1 VEKTGSR
8 ALSGSQAVIVSDW
21 RMCSAQDG
29 RGLLVYFD
37 PFLEDVS
44 IRHLTAPERAD
55 RLTSPLS
62 VSALPETETYPLD
75 LDYDPTHTELNDG
88 TS

>member
-1 VEKTGSR
+1 MKVRSWRIAR
-8 ALSGSQAVIVSDW
+8 AE
-21 RMCSAQDG
+21 DG

-37 PFLEDVS
+37 PLLEDVS
-44 IRHLTAPERAD
+44 LRSLTAPERAA
-55 RLTSPLS
+55 RLTEPLS
-62 VSALPETETYPLD
+62 VSAVGFDSSQLD